1 MNYNCKYCDYV
12 DKCSRKC
19 EYDSVLCRMNRSF
32 PKIVKRPYKDIL
44 YENSD
49 LKLENTNLKQAL
61 NDIRKIINECK
72 MLMSHEFCWEEQ
84 ADNILQTINKVL
96 GGGR

>member
-19 EYDSVLCRMNRSF
+19 EYDSILCRTNRSF
-32 PKIVKRPYKDIL
+32 PKIVKRPYKEIL

-61 NDIRKIINECK
+61 NEIKEKIDV
-72 MLMSHEFCWEEQ
+72 LDLEEE
-84 ADNILQTINKVL
+84 AYDVLQIIDKFL
-96 GGGR
+96 